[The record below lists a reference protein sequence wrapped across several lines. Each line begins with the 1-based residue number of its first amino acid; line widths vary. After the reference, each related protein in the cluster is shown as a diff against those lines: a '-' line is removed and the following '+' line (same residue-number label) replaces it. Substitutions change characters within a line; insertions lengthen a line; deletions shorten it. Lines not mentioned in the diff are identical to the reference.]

1 VIDWT
6 PSDNNGAPGTAINF
20 QPSGTTATFSG
31 ASDFAVLNRVN
42 VADNSRIVAMS
53 GTINSLV
60 DGVPGHGSIFFYS
73 PSGFVIGSS
82 AIINVGSLVLTASPI
97 TVDGNGNFINGTTVE
112 FGQAP
117 NPAAK
122 VVTNA
127 GSTISALNEGSYV
140 ALVAPRVEHHGTIN
154 VNGAAA
160 LVGAEAATINFR
172 AGGLFDI
179 QVDVGTTDENG
190 VVADGTI
197 TGPVSTG
204 FGDNH
209 RAYLVAVPKN
219 TALTMLIG
227 AGADLGFDIAGAAD
241 VDGNAVVLSA
251 GYDISF
257 GGTNSAPSAASGA
270 DADFS
275 ISNANFTSAFYGR
288 ANGDALAGAVDGSL
302 TFA

>member
-1 VIDWT
+1 ML
-6 PSDNNGAPGTAINF
+6 S
-20 QPSGTTATFSG
+20 
-31 ASDFAVLNRVN
+31 
-42 VADNSRIVAMS
+42 
-53 GTINSLV
+53 
-60 DGVPGHGSIFFYS
+60 
-73 PSGFVIGSS
+73 
-82 AIINVGSLVLTASPI
+82 ASPI

-117 NPAAK
+117 NPTAK
-122 VVTNA
+122 IVTNA

-140 ALVAPRVEHHGTIN
+140 ALVAPRVEHHGAIN
-154 VNGAAA
+154 VNGAAV

-179 QVDVGTTDENG
+179 QVDVGTTDGNG

-197 TGPVSTG
+197 TGPVSTD

-227 AGADLGFDIAGAAD
+227 AGANLGFDIAGAAD

-257 GGTNSAPSAASGA
+257 GDTNFAPSAASGA

-275 ISNANFTSAFYGR
+275 ISECQFHLG
-288 ANGDALAGAVDGSL
+288 ALRPCQR
-302 TFA
+302 